1 MEVYMHKCIYSL
13 KTEPDAQFL
22 TQEHIFPKTIGG
34 INKLPLGMV
43 SDEANRLFSPLEKDF
58 VHNNPIIQMEKM
70 FHGPKGR
77 KGHDKKD
84 NIRILCKDG
93 SSNHELGYIQLGVP
107 YSIPQLVI
115 PLENL
120 EKKTEGKNQL
130 LMNLPYVSPNG
141 AKRVDSISQNDVES
155 ELLHPMLQCID
166 AIEKGKSRVQIRLL
180 PKDTQNILIGYFK
193 DNLSLGFPKI
203 AEGKEQHEQVS
214 HALDCI
220 KRILLSI
227 KLGELH
233 PHYSKNN
240 VTLNLDWKINLYQHY
255 RVVAKIAFNCL
266 AKICGQEFVLQP
278 CFDQFRKAI
287 LTGQG
292 IERFVQWIP
301 YKKSIPIYG
310 HLFGCIQMGHILTG
324 QIIFYNACSF
334 RVTFTDSLALH
345 QIENQI
351 VYICDL
357 KKQNEYDLDGLAHE
371 LAKQDEEYCQ
381 LEDNKLKFVSS
392 K

>member
-1 MEVYMHKCIYSL
+1 MHKCIYSL
-13 KTEPDAQFL
+13 KTEPDAHFL
-22 TQEHIFPKTIGG
+22 TQEHIFPKTLGG

-43 SDEANRLFSPLEKDF
+43 SDEVNQLFSPLEKDF
-58 VHNNPIIQMEKM
+58 VHNNPIIQTEKM
-70 FHGPKGR
+70 IHGPKGR

-84 NIRILCKDG
+84 NIRILCKNG
-93 SSNHELGYIQLGVP
+93 SSNYELGYIQLGVP

-141 AKRVDSISQNDVES
+141 VKRVDSISQKDVES
-155 ELLHPMLQCID
+155 ELLHPMFQCID
-166 AIEKGKSRVQIRLL
+166 AIEKGESRAQIRLL
-180 PKDTQNILIGYFK
+180 PKDTRNILIGYFK
-193 DNLSLGFPKI
+193 DNLFLGLPKI
-203 AEGKEQHEQVS
+203 AEDMEQHEYVS

-220 KRILLSI
+220 KGILMSI

-266 AKICGQEFVLQP
+266 AKLCGQEFVLQP
-278 CFDQFRKAI
+278 CFDTFRKAI
-287 LTGQG
+287 LTGKG

-324 QIIFYNACSF
+324 QITFYTACSF
-334 RVTFTDSLALH
+334 QVTFTDSLALH
-345 QIENQI
+345 QIENPI
-351 VYICDL
+351 GYICDL
-357 KKQNEYDLDGLAHE
+357 KKQKEYDLDGLAHE
-371 LAKQDEEYCQ
+371 LAKQEEENCQ
-381 LEDNKLKFVSS
+381 PSS
-392 K
+392 LGRNGSAAN